1 MNRLDRLIAWFD
13 PAKGV
18 SRARS
23 RTALEVVRS
32 YEGAS
37 RGRRLANWAPPS
49 TNANSETTFQLQ
61 ALRDRSRDL
70 VRNNAWASRSI
81 QVIANNVVG
90 TGILPQAS
98 ARNKAASRRLQALW
112 EQWGDT
118 LECDADGR
126 NNFYGLEALVMRT
139 VAESGECLIRRR
151 WRKDDDGLSV
161 PMQLQILEPDY
172 LDVFKD
178 GQTATGYIIQG
189 IEFDKIGRRVGYW
202 LYPQHPGGRQGYGL
216 AMPSA
221 RVDATDILHV
231 YRADRPGQVRGVPWC
246 APAIVK
252 LRDLADY
259 EDALLLRQK
268 LSACFTA
275 FVTEPEGVTGGTASI
290 AESLEPGAIEI
301 LPPGKSIEFA
311 SPPAPSGTG
320 EYTVDVQRAIAA
332 AFGITFESMTGNMQR
347 VNFSSGRMGWIEM
360 HRNVE
365 AWQWHM
371 LVPQMCSG
379 VWGWFCDAAETKG
392 YTRTAATWTPPRREM
407 IDPSKEIRATI
418 DAIRAG
424 LMSLSEGLRKLGYDP
439 ETVLNEKASD
449 QKLLDSL
456 GLTLDSDPRADK
468 GRNDSS
474 KDTDSTEEDDNAD
487 E

>member
-1 MNRLDRLIAWFD
+1 MNRLDKLIAWFN

-18 SRARS
+18 VRARS
-23 RTALEVVRS
+23 RTALEVVRA

-49 TNANSETTFQLQ
+49 SNANTETTFQLQ

-70 VRNNAWASRSI
+70 VRNNPWACRAI
-81 QVIANNVVG
+81 QVISNNVVG

-98 ARNKAASRRLQALW
+98 GRTKTASRRLQTLW

-118 LECDADGR
+118 PSCDADGR
-126 NNFYGLEALVMRT
+126 YDFYGLEALVMRT

-151 WRKDDDGLSV
+151 WRKSEDSLPI

-178 GQTATGYIIQG
+178 GPTATGYIIQG

-216 AMPSA
+216 AMPSV
-221 RVDATDILHV
+221 RIDAAEILHV
-231 YRADRPGQVRGVPWC
+231 YRADRPGQVRGVPWGT
-246 APAIVK
+246 PAIVK

-275 FVTEPEGVTGGTASI
+275 FVTDPEGVSSGQVSI

-320 EYTVDVQRAIAA
+320 EYTADVQRAIAA
-332 AFGITFESMTGNMQR
+332 AFGITFEALTGNLQR

-392 YTRTAATWTPPRREM
+392 YERTEATWTPPRREM

-418 DAIRAG
+418 EAIRAG

-439 ETVLNEKASD
+439 ATVLNEKASD
-449 QKLLDSL
+449 QKLLDAL
-456 GLTLDSDPRADK
+456 GLVLDSDPRADK
-468 GRNDSS
+468 GRDSNS
-474 KDTDSTEEDDNAD
+474 NEENDNAN